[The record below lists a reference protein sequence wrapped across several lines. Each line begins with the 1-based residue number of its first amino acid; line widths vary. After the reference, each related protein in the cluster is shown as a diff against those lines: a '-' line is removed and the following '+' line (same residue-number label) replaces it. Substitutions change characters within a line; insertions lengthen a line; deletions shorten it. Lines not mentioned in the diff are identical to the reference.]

1 MPRKYAILVA
11 GGTGSRMGAN
21 IPKQYLSLGGK
32 PILVRTI
39 EKFLAITDC
48 QIVLAISEGATH
60 FWDEIKEEYFA
71 NEERIRMVF
80 GGDTRFQSVKN
91 ALDSISTESGL
102 VAVHDAVRPFVG
114 SQLIQDCFEMASQL
128 GNAVPCVDSKDSV
141 RFVDGGMN
149 KAVDRAFVKLVQTP
163 QTFTLQVLKKAYAA
177 PYESF
182 YTDDA
187 SVVEHGGYTINL
199 LMGEY
204 SNIKITTPED
214 MRVGEL
220 LLEC

>member
-1 MPRKYAILVA
+1 MQKKYAILVA
-11 GGTGSRMGAN
+11 GGTGSRMGGN

-39 EKFLAITDC
+39 EKFLAVTDC
-48 QIVLAISEGATH
+48 QIVLPISKGATH
-60 FWDEIKEEYFA
+60 LWDEIRDKYFP
-71 NEERIRMVF
+71 NEDRILMIF

-91 ALDSISTESGL
+91 ALDSIDTESGL
-102 VAVHDAVRPFVG
+102 VAVHDAVRPFV
-114 SQLIQDCFEMASQL
+114 SLQLIEDSFITANRL

-141 RFVDGGMN
+141 RFVEGGMN
-149 KAVDRAFVKLVQTP
+149 MAVDRSAVKLVQTP
-163 QTFTLQVLKKAYAA
+163 QAFSLKILKEAYAA

-187 SVVEHGGYTINL
+187 SVVEHGGYDINL
-199 LMGEY
+199 IMGEY

-214 MRVGEL
+214 IQVGEL
-220 LLEC
+220 LLKP